1 MIFNRKDSLQKE
13 IGRLKATQKT
23 LGFVPTMGALH
34 LGHLSLV
41 QQALRENDAVV
52 VSIFVNPT
60 QFDNTSDLDKYPR
73 TLEEDIS
80 LLQSL
85 DGDLLIFTPDPL
97 ELYGKEIASKN
108 YRFGSLE
115 KTMEGKFRTGHFDGV
130 GTVLNLFFRAIA
142 PDRAYFGEKDFQQL
156 QIVRK
161 LVQLERLSITIVG
174 CPITRESNGL
184 AMSSRNRRLTAT
196 QFEEA
201 TLIYQTLKVVR
212 KKFDSLS
219 INKLHALVKQAFAQH
234 PNLKLEYFEITP
246 VETLQPAVRKN
257 KAKKYRAFIAV
268 FAGEVRLIDNMALN

>member
-13 IGRLKATQKT
+13 IGRLKARQKT

-80 LLQSL
+80 LLQAL

-115 KTMEGKFRTGHFDGV
+115 RTMEGKFRTGHFDGV

-161 LVQLERLSITIVG
+161 LVQLERLPITIVG

-196 QFEEA
+196 QFDEA
-201 TLIYQTLKVVR
+201 TLIHKTLKVVR

-257 KAKKYRAFIAV
+257 KAKKYRAFIAA

>member
-13 IGRLKATQKT
+13 IGRLKASQKT
-23 LGFVPTMGALH
+23 IGFVPTMGALH
-34 LGHLSLV
+34 QGHLSLV

-80 LLQSL
+80 LLLAL
-85 DGDLLIFTPDPL
+85 DSDLLIFTPDSH

-130 GTVLNLFFRAIA
+130 GTVLNLFFRAIE

-161 LVQLERLSITIVG
+161 LVTLERLPITVVG
-174 CPITRESNGL
+174 CPITREANGL

-201 TLIYQTLKVVR
+201 TLIHKTLKVVR

-219 INKLHALVKQAFAQH
+219 IKKLHALVKQTFEQH
-234 PNLKLEYFEITP
+234 PHLKLEYFEITP
-246 VETLQPAVRKN
+246 VDTLQPAVRKN
-257 KAKKYRAFIAV
+257 EAKKYRAFIAA